1 MRAES
6 LKRWVA
12 CLAGGMSM
20 TWILRVLWVQYGQHS
35 KAIRLFNR
43 VVLNPIVLAFAGR
56 AGMPYAQF
64 PGRQLHIGRRLPE
77 IEAIG
82 HRRNQGDGKGS
93 SCQVS
98 SISSTLGKLLECCPV
113 TNGDEMS
120 GLRIL
125 RALRPP
131 TCIQDRANRF
141 FRQGFISELANST
154 LGADEFGDRHARVPP
169 CWLQPTIKAEA
180 YSAISNRPSHCITMQ
195 LHVMNAPVLPK
206 NVHLKIS

>member
-12 CLAGGMSM
+12 CLAGGISI

-35 KAIRLFNR
+35 RAIRLFNR

-113 TNGDEMS
+113 TNGDEMP

-125 RALRPP
+125 RALCSSASIENC
-131 TCIQDRANRF
+131 TARF
-141 FRQGFISELANST
+141 FRKRFIGELANSA
-154 LGADEFGDRHARVPP
+154 LGADQFGNRHVD
-169 CWLQPTIKAEA
+169 
-180 YSAISNRPSHCITMQ
+180 
-195 LHVMNAPVLPK
+195 LPFSRC
-206 NVHLKIS
+206 VHGQM